1 MVGFAVAFTFIA
13 IFLLAWA
20 FFSLWEGFARSPI
33 RLLRKRFAAAVEQ
46 KATIRVFRDE
56 SISSLPGVHRFLS
69 QAALAHRLRIY
80 LEQADMAHRV
90 STVLG
95 AVLLLA
101 LLGAWLVWRLTS
113 FWLFSALGLG
123 AFGCLPLLYIRRQRR
138 LRLGLYA
145 EQLPDSLDVLARSLQ
160 AGQSFLQ
167 GIQSVAREMPEPAG
181 KEFRMTFEELRLGR
195 GLREALQTH
204 ADRVENLD
212 FKLLSTAL
220 LIQREVGGNLTEIL
234 ENTSLTI
241 RERYKLFGQIDAI
254 SAQNRL
260 GAKII
265 GVLPLAIAGIVY
277 FLNPNL
283 MMVLFQDELGKKLVA
298 AAIIMQLMGYYVMK
312 RIVNIKI

>member
-1 MVGFAVAFTFIA
+1 MVGLAVALTFTA
-13 IFLLAWA
+13 IFLLALVLL
-20 FFSLWEGFARSPI
+20 SLGDSSFQSPMRHLRR
-33 RLLRKRFAAAVEQ
+33 RLAAMSEQ
-46 KATIRVFRDE
+46 KTTIRVFRDDT
-56 SISSLPGVHRFLS
+56 ISSLPRLHRFLS
-69 QAALAHRLRIY
+69 QAALAHRLRRY

-90 STVLG
+90 GTVLG
-95 AVLLLA
+95 TVLLLA

-145 EQLPDSLDVLARSLQ
+145 EQLPDGLDVLARSLQ

-241 RERYKLFGQIDAI
+241 RERYKLLGQVNAI

-312 RIVNIKI
+312 RIVTIKI